1 VTEYADACAITF
13 RSGDALMISRK
24 DQTRLA
30 DTEQAMRELAD
41 ASARVVGTLMNAY

>member
-1 VTEYADACAITF
+1 VTEYADASAITF
-13 RSGDALMISRK
+13 RAGDALMISRK

-30 DTEQAMRELAD
+30 DTEQAMRDLSD